1 MSAPGSPKRIAKKQ
15 SLSILSGST
24 LNQINNQHTDFSK
37 PVKERIISESTGLI
51 KFSLKTTPTDETAN
65 KANGL
70 VKTRG
75 PTAFGKPPIME
86 DNTSSV
92 DTLVEKENN
101 PEPTFTKIPIYIPIN
116 KDEIGKKDDE
126 SQLLFKLASQQR
138 KVLDLSEQ
146 LKQAKENLA
155 QLEQQYKG
163 SVMGDMNSKKPKVA
177 KPEQTDVLSSK
188 MISSPTKVASS
199 LRKSASIININP
211 PKINAQEQI
220 FKTQKQ
226 VAETFTQLTTNISSN
241 SFLLK
246 SRSFFETNLNKNIQ
260 MGSELFNSIFEKD
273 VKPEADSDTEVSVDE
288 DTHRFDYSLDFDLD
302 RLNKLNFDSKIKG
315 TILEDLEEV
324 ESAERG
330 ADDASDHQVSR
341 TLSAVSSNT
350 EEDYG
355 GAVTNM

>member
-1 MSAPGSPKRIAKKQ
+1 MSAPASPKRIAKKQ

-24 LNQINNQHTDFSK
+24 LNQMNNQHNDLLK

-51 KFSLKTTPTDETAN
+51 KFSLKKAPIDGAAN
-65 KANGL
+65 RVNDPAKS
-70 VKTRG
+70 RG
-75 PTAFGKPPIME
+75 PATFGKPVIME
-86 DNTSSV
+86 NNSDSV

-101 PEPTFTKIPIYIPIN
+101 PEPAFSKMPIYIPIN
-116 KDEIGKKDDE
+116 KDEIPKNDDE

-146 LKQAKENLA
+146 LKQAKEDLA
-155 QLEQQYKG
+155 HLEQQYKG
-163 SVMGDMNSKKPKVA
+163 LAMGEMFPKKINAA

-188 MISSPTKVASS
+188 IITSPTKVAST

-246 SRSFFETNLNKNIQ
+246 SRTFFETNLNKNIQ
-260 MGSELFNSIFEKD
+260 MGNELLNSIFEKD
-273 VKPEADSDTEVSVDE
+273 VNSELESDTEVSVDN
-288 DTHRFDYSLDFDLD
+288 DTHRFDYSVDFDLD

-315 TILEDLEEV
+315 TILKDLEEV
-324 ESAERG
+324 ESTDKPLDNGSNQRL
-330 ADDASDHQVSR
+330 SR
-341 TLSAVSSNT
+341 TLSDVSNTT